1 MMTEEQLARGRAEMF
16 ERAAKMLIG
25 EPVDPPAKAGEA
37 AVKPAASGAP
47 DAREDKSEE
56 GRTHVL

>member
-1 MMTEEQLARGRAEMF
+1 MTEDDRALFRAEMF

-37 AVKPAASGAP
+37 AVKPAASEP
-47 DAREDKSEE
+47 HVREIETED
-56 GRTHVL
+56 HNDVD

>member
-1 MMTEEQLARGRAEMF
+1 MMTEEQLALFRAEMF

-37 AVKPAASGAP
+37 AVEAAAP
-47 DAREDKSEE
+47 PPEAREIETE
-56 GRTHVL
+56 GGNHDE